1 VGKRLDRGKE
11 LAAFCALALGLNL
24 NQLLRITQCQAKFRI
39 SLLEM
44 VRMLLFKINGQ
55 RLTQLAE
62 DLDIFYFF
70 IKKHFLKGKLPEL
83 LFAFS

>member
-70 IKKHFLKGKLPEL
+70 IKKHFLEGKLLEL

>member
-11 LAAFCALALGLNL
+11 LAAFCALALGLNR
-24 NQLLRITQCQAKFRI
+24 NQLLRIIQCQAKFRI

-62 DLDIFYFF
+62 DLDIFYSF